1 MKLNYELFKNFKEA
15 ALQCNVEVIAGPH
28 CYKIVFE
35 SGRYIYCWTP
45 LNKLWS
51 LVDNYYED
59 KQWDMALDF
68 LKDNFSDFHLEVG
81 NNRDLK
87 DMHFISKFYCDFS
100 SQQVVPSKFSKLSP
114 NTLTVSQIAELINIL
129 QDKDAKK

>member
-1 MKLNYELFKNFKEA
+1 MNLNYELFKNFKEA
-15 ALQCNVEVIAGPH
+15 ALQCNVEVIPGPH
-28 CYKIVFE
+28 YYKIVFE

-51 LVDNYYED
+51 LVDDYYED

-87 DMHFISKFYCDFS
+87 DMNFISKFYCDFS

-114 NTLTVSQIAELINIL
+114 NTLTVSKIAELINIL
-129 QDKDAKK
+129 QDEDAKK

>member
-28 CYKIVFE
+28 YYKIVFE

-87 DMHFISKFYCDFS
+87 DMNFISKFYCNFS
-100 SQQVVPSKFSKLSP
+100 SQHKHTH
-114 NTLTVSQIAELINIL
+114 TLTVSQIAELINIL
-129 QDKDAKK
+129 KDEDDKK